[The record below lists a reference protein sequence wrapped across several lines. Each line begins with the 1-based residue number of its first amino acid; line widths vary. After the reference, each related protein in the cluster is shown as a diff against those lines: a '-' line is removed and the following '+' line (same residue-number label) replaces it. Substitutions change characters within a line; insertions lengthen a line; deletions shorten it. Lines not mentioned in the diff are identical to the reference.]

1 MTKEDELLN
10 SFMAALGMLVYRTFS
25 DQPMTMDGSIATRA
39 FIGND
44 DDDDDDDGYVIEDE
58 SEMTDYIHDTA
69 GFFFGK
75 HGVVKPL
82 SELTGKYLL
91 NRRRVVITNL
101 PAAFLGGGTISHPLY
116 TNTAVVYID
125 DNGIDAAYEE
135 PDYER

>member
-10 SFMAALGMLVYRTFS
+10 SFMAAVGMLVYCTFS
-25 DQPMTMDGSIATRA
+25 DQPMTMDESIETRA

-44 DDDDDDDGYVIEDE
+44 DDDDDDDCYVIEDE

-69 GFFFGK
+69 GFVGK

-82 SELTGKYLL
+82 TELTGKYLL

-101 PAAFLGGGTISHPLY
+101 PAAFLGYHGVR

-125 DNGIDAAYEE
+125 DNGIDAEYEE
-135 PDYER
+135 LNYER